1 MNKEFDKT
9 LGENFIQSVPKEPGV
24 YIFRNTDQ
32 SVIYIGKAKDLR
44 KRLSQYRNPT
54 RKKIHR
60 KMRTIIKEATSIE
73 LKVCLSEKEA
83 LLLENQ
89 LIQNYKPE
97 FNVSGA
103 YSFLYPCLGVA
114 MHYKNPKWMGICYTT
129 NPEAFLDSAFELF
142 GAYRSREIVLDA
154 YRSLNTLINF
164 FAHKDFQEKKQYS
177 EISYSSVFIYRQVDA
192 SLQKG
197 LMTLFR
203 GESVEGLG
211 TLVEILLENPN
222 ARKEASEIQG
232 HLKNIKRFYRKEA
245 QKLRITQDKLKIE
258 HSFIPQQDRDPL
270 FIQCQN

>member
-9 LGENFIQSVPKEPGV
+9 LGEDFIQSVPKKPGI
-24 YIFRNTDQ
+24 YIFRNMDN

-44 KRLSQYRNPT
+44 NRLSQYKNTT
-54 RKKIHR
+54 RKKNHR
-60 KMRTIIKEATSIE
+60 KMRTIIKEASSIE

-89 LIQNYKPE
+89 LIQNFKPE

-103 YSFLYPCLGVA
+103 YSFLYPCLGIA
-114 MHYKNPKWMGICYTT
+114 RHYKNPKWMGICYTT

-142 GAYRSREIVLDA
+142 GSYRSREIVLEA
-154 YRSLNTLINF
+154 YRSLVTLIGF

-177 EISYSSVFIYRQVDA
+177 EIPYSSVFIYRQVDL
-192 SLQKG
+192 SLQNG

-203 GESVEGLG
+203 GESENGLE
-211 TLVEILLENPN
+211 TLIDILLENPN

-232 HLKNIKRFYRKEA
+232 HLKNIKRFYRNEA
-245 QKLRITQDKLKIE
+245 KKLRIMQDKLKIE
-258 HSFIPQQDRDPL
+258 HSFIPQHDRDPF